1 MTEPALTDR
10 LDALLPQ
17 TQCRQCG
24 FAACRPYAAAMAAGD
39 AGTDRCPPGGE
50 DTARALAKAL
60 GKTYAPPDPRYGV
73 CQPPMLAVIVEARCI
88 GCTLC
93 IQACPVDAI
102 IGAPK
107 LMHGVINEACTG
119 CGLCLP
125 PCPVDCI
132 ELAPVAPLGAEEKQA
147 AAAGARRRYAARER
161 RLAAGRAA
169 AEAALAHE
177 TETARKKKAVEAA
190 VRRARERIAQKR

>member
-1 MTEPALTDR
+1 MTDNALIDR

-24 FAACRPYAAAMAAGD
+24 FAACRPYAAAMAAGE
-39 AGTDRCPPGGE
+39 AATDRCPPGSE
-50 DTARALAKAL
+50 DTARALASAL
-60 GKTYAPPDPRYGV
+60 GTAYAAPDPQYGV
-73 CQPPMLAVIVEARCI
+73 CQPPVLAVIVEAQCI

-107 LMHGVINEACTG
+107 LMHGVINDACTG

-132 ELAPVAPLGAEEKQA
+132 ELVPVAPRTTEKKQA
-147 AAAGARRRYAARER
+147 AAAGARKRYEARER

-169 AEAALAHE
+169 AEAALALK
-177 TETARKKKAVEAA
+177 TETAKKKRAVEAA
-190 VRRARERIAQKR
+190 IKRARERIALKR